1 MTDPIPKH
9 QRTARGIIATWRRNR
24 PKTIADAISGSA
36 AFELVEAIEGA
47 LVMLEGDHQKVHET
61 TTAEKEE
68 VAAQV
73 QALNDEKARLE
84 QEVSNLRRKLGLLEE
99 DLAPG
104 ATAEDARPDCSVCG
118 DTGFEVFDME
128 VIACRSCVG
137 K

>member
-9 QRTARGIIATWRRNR
+9 QRTARGILAAWRRNR
-24 PKTIADAISGSA
+24 PKRVADAISGSA

-47 LVMLEGDHQKVHET
+47 LVMLDGAHEKVHAAT
-61 TTAEKEE
+61 SVEKEE

-73 QALNDEKARLE
+73 RALNDEKARLE
-84 QEVSNLRRKLGLLEE
+84 QEVAGLKRKLGLLEE

-137 K
+137 S